1 MPAPFDKARIRFD
14 GRRGRNRR
22 RRRCSASG
30 QAEIRLPARLAI
42 G

>member
-22 RRRCSASG
+22 RCSASG